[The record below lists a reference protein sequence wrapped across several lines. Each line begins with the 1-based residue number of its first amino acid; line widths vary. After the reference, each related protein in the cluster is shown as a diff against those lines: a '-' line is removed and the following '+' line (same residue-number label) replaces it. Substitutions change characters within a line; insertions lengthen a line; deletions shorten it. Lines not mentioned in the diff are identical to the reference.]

1 MCVQT
6 DTVLIKY
13 YRISDSGYSVSSA
26 FLPSPSSAIMSVRS
40 EANVIDL

>member
-1 MCVQT
+1 MCLQI
-6 DTVLIKY
+6 DTVLIDY
-13 YRISDSGYSVSSA
+13 CRISDSGFSVSSA